1 MYKGGAVMPKNLKKA
16 IILSVFSLM
25 MVTVASSGYADDVVV
40 DQWEIP
46 FITIK
51 TGAIA
56 HIGLEVVWA
65 VEKAAK
71 EINEAGG
78 IAGKPI
84 VLKTYDTG
92 YDPARAVSCMK
103 QAIQGSQVIVGPLST
118 MDVRSC
124 AAIAARDAVMC
135 LPVASSIGEV
145 SKVYPWAVVFISDIK
160 LLMKS
165 SLDWFAMFPDIQNV
179 VIFRDTK
186 NPVWIEESKHFET
199 FSKEAGKKVLDVID
213 VAADAVDVSS
223 PVIRGLG
230 RKPDAFLFG
239 TESAQTAR
247 LIVELSER
255 GWKKMDHMACHTAVS
270 NQAFFEVGGEHVNGV
285 YILGITIDYDY
296 SNPKWQSFIK
306 DFGESHSGAKPAMY
320 IMPYYD
326 VLFTIKAAIENTGVT
341 GDPAKLKEERIKIRD
356 YIRNLKNF
364 PGVYKPFT
372 MDPGGWAHTDVLIAQ
387 VQDGVAKIVPQK

>member
-1 MYKGGAVMPKNLKKA
+1 MRKNLGKA
-16 IILSVFSLM
+16 LILVVIGFMLIT
-25 MVTVASSGYADDVVV
+25 VTSSGHAEDVVV
-40 DQWEIP
+40 DKWEIP
-46 FITIK
+46 LITIK

-84 VLKTYDTG
+84 VLKTCDTG

-103 QAIQGSQVIVGPLST
+103 EAIQGSQVIVGPLST

-124 AAIAARDAVMC
+124 AAIAARDEVMT
-135 LPVASSIGEV
+135 LPVASSISEV
-145 SKVYPWAVVFISDIK
+145 SKVYPWAVVFISDIE

-165 SLDWFAMFPDIQNV
+165 VLDWFAIYPDIQSV

-186 NPVWIEESKHFET
+186 NPVWIEESKYFEKY
-199 FSKEAGKKVLDVID
+199 SKEAGKKVLDVID

-230 RKPDAFLFG
+230 KKPDAFLFG

-247 LIVELSER
+247 LIVELNER
-255 GWKKMDHMACHTAVS
+255 GWTKMDHMACHTAVS
-270 NQAFFEVGGEHVNGV
+270 NQAFFEVGGKHVNGV
-285 YILGITIDYDY
+285 YILGVTIDYDY
-296 SNPKWQSFIK
+296 ANPKWQAFIK
-306 DFGESHSGAKPAMY
+306 DFGDSHSGAKPAMY

-326 VLFTIKAAIENTGVT
+326 VLFSIKAAIENTGVT
-341 GDPAKLKEERIKIRD
+341 GDPAKLKEERVKIRD
-356 YIRNLKNF
+356 YIRTLKNF

-387 VQDGVAKIVPQK
+387 VQDGVAKVVPKK